1 LEDPYFEWIHWA
13 QASIPFSEEELE
25 YIRNLDPMKDVAML
39 RRELPMMREACLRV
53 LVLCT
58 IFLKEAADFGLSLA
72 EIGQMMTRE
81 FRGMEE
87 EPSQLEVVCMET
99 RKRVAEWEP
108 FSAAAEKGEDID
120 FQFSMDMV
128 GEYNDVIR
136 SPRFN
141 GSSTKGS
148 SFKNPLSKLVESLHE
163 GNDDHDD
170 RYESDRVLSSGLST
184 PIIPK
189 ATGHSGNATRSAMNR
204 SADEQLPSS
213 MCFVRLSDMSAEE
226 WSIFLEK
233 FQDLLKEA
241 LHECVKVAAGQ
252 RMKQRLGTSCKF

>member
-1 LEDPYFEWIHWA
+1 
-13 QASIPFSEEELE
+13 
-25 YIRNLDPMKDVAML
+25 
-39 RRELPMMREACLRV
+39 
-53 LVLCT
+53 
-58 IFLKEAADFGLSLA
+58 
-72 EIGQMMTRE
+72 MMTRE

-87 EPSQLEVVCMET
+87 EPSQLEVVCIEA
-99 RKRVAEWEP
+99 RKRVVEWEP
-108 FSAAAEKGEDID
+108 ISAAAEQGEDID
-120 FQFSMDMV
+120 FQFTMDML

-141 GSSTKGS
+141 GSSMKAS
-148 SFKNPLSKLVESLHE
+148 SFRSPLSKLVESLHE

-184 PIIPK
+184 PTIPNK
-189 ATGHSGNATRSAMNR
+189 ATGHSGNATRSTM

-226 WSIFLEK
+226 WSLFLEK
-233 FQDLLKEA
+233 FQELLKEA
-241 LHECVKVAAGQ
+241 LHEHAKVAAGQ